1 VFDASAFTARRAPAG
16 APSVSDHY
24 TKNATAMS
32 ASSASTTTDP
42 PSATIHGGS
51 TAPSAWVV
59 RWLGGARPGERV
71 LDFACGT
78 GRHARL
84 ARAAGLAVLAVDRDA
99 RALSAIDGTGIEVRQ
114 EDLEGGRWSFAAER
128 FAAVVCTNYLFRPR
142 LDLLTALLAPG
153 GLWIHET
160 FAHGN
165 ARYGRPSNPAFLLRP
180 GELIRAAERAGL
192 HVLAFED
199 GYTGSPRPAR
209 IQRIVAVRP
218 PFDPEALPLAG
229 ADGSA
234 AALESAFSRQAA
246 QP

>member
-1 VFDASAFTARRAPAG
+1 MPEPSTPTPA
-16 APSVSDHY
+16 D
-24 TKNATAMS
+24 
-32 ASSASTTTDP
+32 
-42 PSATIHGGS
+42 PSAAAPHRGV
-51 TAPSAWVV
+51 AEPSAWVA
-59 RWLGGARPGERV
+59 RWLGRSTPGARV

-84 ARAAGLAVLAVDRDA
+84 ARAAGFPVLAVDRDA
-99 RALSAIDGTGIEVRQ
+99 QALSALDGTDIETRQ

-128 FAAVVCTNYLFRPR
+128 FSAVVCTHYLFRPR
-142 LDLLTALLAPG
+142 LDLLTSLLAPG

-160 FAHGN
+160 FAQGN
-165 ARYGRPSNPAFLLRP
+165 ARYGRPSNPAFLLRS
-180 GELIRAAERAGL
+180 GELLRAADRAGL

-218 PFDPEALPLAG
+218 PFDPEALPLDGAG
-229 ADGSA
+229 GPGA
-234 AALESAFSRQAA
+234 AIESAFSRQAA